1 MRIVD
6 MKSNIKQLSVK
17 ERADLIRW
25 IITNLDEVDA
35 GEDIVDAAWRR
46 EVRTRVNEIRSG
58 KVKMIP
64 AEEMWKDFL
73 SAYGKTKTS

>member
-6 MKSNIKQLSVK
+6 IKSNIKRLSVR

-25 IITNLDEVDA
+25 IITNLDEVDE
-35 GEDIVDAAWRR
+35 GEDIVDAAWHR
-46 EVRTRVNEIRSG
+46 EVRTRVNEIRTG

-64 AEEMWKDFL
+64 AEEIWKDFL
-73 SAYGKTKTS
+73 SAYGKTN

>member
-25 IITNLDEVDA
+25 IITNLDEVDE

-46 EVRTRVNEIRSG
+46 EVQTRVNEIRTG
-58 KVKMIP
+58 KVTMIP
-64 AEEMWKDFL
+64 AEEMWKGFL
-73 SAYGKTKTS
+73 SAYGKTS